1 MGIFSTINPYRSV
14 GNPPNA
20 DNIEKYGKPERSL
33 FTSTRLLSLKHKIEI
48 VDEKNMLVYCAE
60 TKFPSLHDKTFVF
73 DCIGNQIAC
82 IERKLFSFHQVHTIM
97 MDNGKKFEVANELLY
112 VVKKVINI
120 KDLNW
125 KIVGNVLALNFEIY
139 DQSGDVVAIISQ
151 KAISLHDKYC
161 IDIYQPKYEKTI
173 VAILVTIQHMI
184 RNGKNATAN
193 SGTQN

>member
-1 MGIFSTINPYRSV
+1 MGYR
-14 GNPPNA
+14 GIGKPPN
-20 DNIEKYGKPERSL
+20 NSNTKKYGKPERSL
-33 FTSTRLLSLKHKIEI
+33 FSSTRLLSLKHKIKI

-73 DCIGNQIAC
+73 DCTGNQIAC

-97 MDNGKKFEVANELLY
+97 MDNGKKFEVTNELLH

-184 RNGKNATAN
+184 RNGENATAN
-193 SGTQN
+193 SGTQK